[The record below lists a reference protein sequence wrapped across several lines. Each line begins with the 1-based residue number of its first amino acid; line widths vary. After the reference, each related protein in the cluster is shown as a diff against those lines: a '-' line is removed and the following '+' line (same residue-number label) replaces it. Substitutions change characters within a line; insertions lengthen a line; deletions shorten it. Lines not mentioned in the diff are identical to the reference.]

1 MTGITIPKSSGGVRK
16 LAIGAVPDRIV
27 ERAVLTVLDPLVDP
41 VLSPWSFAFRKGLGV
56 KDAARALVAARDAGA
71 AWVAR
76 TDVDDCFVSIPRWPV
91 LERLRELV
99 SDVEVVGLVESLIGR
114 PVVRDEKKRRD
125 DVSLFLSGYGPRV
138 QLSVFEVEL
147 ANVEAA
153 AEFRK
158 RLRSL
163 IDPDDD
169 QVRLYRLTR
178 DALAQRLIYGNRTL
192 EERVDF
198 WIV

>member
-1 MTGITIPKSSGGVRK
+1 MSGRVHY
-16 LAIGAVPDRIV
+16 V
-27 ERAVLTVLDPLVDP
+27 
-41 VLSPWSFAFRKGLGV
+41 
-56 KDAARALVAARDAGA
+56 VAYDIA
-71 AWVAR
+71 
-76 TDVDDCFVSIPRWPV
+76 DD
-91 LERLRELV
+91 E
-99 SDVEVVGLVESLIGR
+99 
-114 PVVRDEKKRRD
+114 RRD

-147 ANVEAA
+147 ASAEVAA
-153 AEFRK
+153 GFRD

-178 DALAQRLIYGNRTL
+178 EILDQRLIYGNRTL

-198 WIV
+198 WVV